1 MYIIEA
7 IQYAPADQLVSWVQN
22 KNTVR
27 LQPFS
32 IWISLPMHVASGEM
46 THTTKTD
53 KAGTQHTINISA
65 RLKNQTTLPDLL
77 ILALKMYDGAIL
89 IVGTPDIP
97 VQVNESNTLY
107 INSLSISY
115 TGINP
120 PLILQDF

>member
-32 IWISLPMHVASGEM
+32 VWTSLPMHVASGEM
-46 THTTKTD
+46 THTTKPD
-53 KAGTQHTINISA
+53 KAGTQHTVNISA
-65 RLKNQTTLPDLL
+65 RLKNQITLPDLVV
-77 ILALKMYDGAIL
+77 LAVKMCDGTIL

-97 VQVNESNTLY
+97 VQANESNTLY
-107 INSLSISY
+107 MNSLSINY